1 LATIGRSSYGIYIW
15 HMPFFTLVIDKLVGW
30 HVLPKPLTRTLP
42 FYLVVCIGAGIV
54 LTRLIETPFLAKR
67 DEKWP
72 NRSKAAPVPL
82 PLEKAAQRKRAAV

>member
-1 LATIGRSSYGIYIW
+1 
-15 HMPFFTLVIDKLVGW
+15 
-30 HVLPKPLTRTLP
+30 LP

-72 NRSKAAPVPL
+72 NRSKAAPVPV